1 MSGRVLLDL
10 QVFAEQRHGGVSRY
24 FRELGRALG
33 ERHAWEPVL
42 PPGIHI
48 GSTDLSMPHVGPL
61 LRLPARPGGIRFLRA
76 VNLRAAKLF
85 ARRVRNIADVVH
97 PTWYHRPSL
106 ELWAGKPLVITVHDM
121 IPEAWPSVT
130 TPEQLADRAWAIGE
144 AAQILC
150 VSETTR
156 RDLVDRFPSVGE
168 RTSVAHPGMTP
179 LPSVAISR
187 GFEPQFVYIGKR
199 GAYKDFA
206 TCLRALEAFPAPL
219 VVVGGGPPSEG
230 LIQLLHDTGTSRLVT
245 FRESPDDLD
254 LAELLAG
261 STALISTSRQEGF
274 GIPPLEALSV
284 GTAIILSD
292 IPVHRE
298 VYGEWGTF
306 FEPGDHEDLA
316 EAMRVVAAAPPPV
329 PAREELA
336 RRFSWTETARVAEIA
351 YTRAAG

>member
-1 MSGRVLLDL
+1 MSGRVLFDL

-24 FRELGRALG
+24 FRELGRALRQRQ
-33 ERHAWEPVL
+33 EWEAVL

-48 GSTDLSMPHVGPL
+48 GSSDLPMAHVGPL
-61 LRLPARPGGIRFLRA
+61 LRLPAARRGVRLLRA
-76 VNLRAAKLF
+76 VNLRAAKLL
-85 ARRVRNIADVVH
+85 ARRVSNTADVVH

-106 ELWAGKPLVITVHDM
+106 ELWADKPLVITIHDM

-130 TPEQLADRAWAIGE
+130 TPEQLDDRAWAIRE

-156 RDLVDRFPSVGE
+156 LDLVHRFPDVEE
-168 RTSVAHPGMTP
+168 RASVAYPGMTP
-179 LPSVAISR
+179 LPPVDASR
-187 GFEPQFVYIGKR
+187 EGEPRFVYVGKR

-206 TCLRALEAFPAPL
+206 TCLRALQSFPARL
-219 VVVGGGPPSEG
+219 VVVGGGPPSE
-230 LIQLLHDTGTSRLVT
+230 QLVQMLHDTGTGHLVE
-245 FRESPDDLD
+245 FRESPDDFA

-274 GIPPLEALSV
+274 GMPPLEALSV
-284 GTAIILSD
+284 GTSIILSD

-306 FEPGDHEDLA
+306 FEPGEHEGLA
-316 EAMRVVAAAPPPV
+316 EAMRGVAAAPPAV

-336 RRFSWTETARVAEIA
+336 RRFSWTETARAAEIA